1 MEMSVFLSDGGKV
14 ARPSTTQGSNSTRG
28 TTRCISVQEVA
39 ARTDLVHELY
49 KGKRGL
55 CHCTLQSV
63 TGRPWGPHRLP
74 VPTVQCCTLDTHCSI
89 FYEALVSMHRG
100 LAGVKE
106 AALLKLYKQRCL
118 QSKKQVWSLLFL
130 E

>member
-55 CHCTLQSV
+55 CLLHLAKRDRETLGTAQIASAHCPVLHSGHTLFNI
-63 TGRPWGPHRLP
+63 L
-74 VPTVQCCTLDTHCSI
+74 
-89 FYEALVSMHRG
+89 
-100 LAGVKE
+100 
-106 AALLKLYKQRCL
+106 
-118 QSKKQVWSLLFL
+118 
-130 E
+130 